1 MRRLPP
7 LNALR
12 TFEAAARHASFNA
25 AADEL
30 FVTPSAVSHQIKS
43 LEQFL
48 DQKLFQRGKRGVEL
62 TASGEKYLVPIR
74 HALDEIDAATRLLQD
89 DPNTGI
95 VTLSVA
101 PAFLTRWLM
110 PRLIR
115 FQELY
120 PDIEL
125 RLSASL
131 AEIDFNQ
138 TDIDLTVR
146 FGRGKWPDM
155 SVEFLLGMSV
165 VPVCSPGLMQGKHPL
180 LTPGDMRRHR
190 LIHVSTRMDEWRAW
204 LRAAEIDSTSLGK
217 DLRFSSTSLATGA
230 AIEGLGI
237 ALADRHLVTKE
248 LKRGDLVIPFD
259 ITLDTNRAF
268 YLASPKDRPLSF
280 SAALFRAWILKEV
293 TETVA

>member
-12 TFEAAARHASFNA
+12 AFEAAARHASFNA

-62 TASGEKYLVPIR
+62 TSSGEKYLTPIR
-74 HALDEIDAATRLLQD
+74 RALDEIDSATRQLLN
-89 DPNTGI
+89 DPNIGT

-110 PRLIR
+110 PRLIS
-115 FQELY
+115 FQEQH
-120 PDIEL
+120 PDVEL
-125 RLSASL
+125 RLSASMGN
-131 AEIDFNQ
+131 IDFDHS
-138 TDIDLTVR
+138 DIDLAVR

-155 SVEFLLGMSV
+155 SIDFLLGMSV
-165 VPVCSPGLMQGKHPL
+165 VPVCSPGLLHGKNPL
-180 LTPGDMRRHR
+180 LTPDDMRHHT
-190 LIHVSTRMDEWRAW
+190 LIHVSTRMDEWRTW
-204 LRAAEIDSTSLGK
+204 LRSAGIDSKGFGK

-237 ALADRHLVTKE
+237 ALADRSLVNKE
-248 LKRGDLVIPFD
+248 LKRGDLLIPFD
-259 ITLDTNRAF
+259 ISLDTDSAF
-268 YLASPKDRPLSF
+268 YLVSPETRPLSF
-280 SAALFRAWILKEV
+280 SATLFKSWILEEIGKPI
-293 TETVA
+293 T